1 MQGISL
7 TTFILV
13 RHLSGSEF
21 GIFAL
26 LYGLVLLGLNVN
38 NWLLRTLLATAFST
52 ASDKTIS
59 RLITSLLFV
68 SVLAAGAVSLAL
80 IGGAA
85 FLHHLSLFPALI
97 LVAVSTQTQETL
109 RRAAMADGQI
119 LVAIFPD
126 AISYLGQAAILAI
139 LGFSSHITLQSAFW
153 VVGFT
158 SLLAAFTQ
166 LHLLDARLGPLGEC
180 WSAARRCWSQG
191 SFVLIAGVLSLVPV
205 YVMQWGVAFARGPA
219 ESGRFA
225 AIIAILGVG
234 HPLMT
239 SVGWLVLFNI
249 GRWSKQNARLRSRE
263 MLRVLVPSVSLLAGY
278 WVFLAIFPSAL
289 LQLAFGTRFVAGDIV
304 SNLRLAV
311 LYYCFFFGAICL
323 ELTVDGLQL
332 ARFRIWVEVCSAVLM
347 FVVGIPVILGNGL
360 KGALLVGMAC
370 QCMRILGC
378 FLLLHRSR
386 GSNGRLQIESTVS
399 QALVSPMRE
408 MGAPSRSAV
417 SAAIQISQSSE

>member
-1 MQGISL
+1 M

-38 NWLLRTLLATAFST
+38 NWLLGTLLATAFST

-68 SVLAAGAVSLAL
+68 SVLAAGAVLAL
-80 IGGAA
+80 IGGAV
-85 FLHHLSLFPALI
+85 LHHLSLFPALI

-166 LHLLDARLGPLGEC
+166 LHLLDARLGPARRMLVGCEPVLVTGFLC
-180 WSAARRCWSQG
+180 SDRWSA
-191 SFVLIAGVLSLVPV
+191 LIGPGLCNAVGRSLSRAG
-205 YVMQWGVAFARGPA
+205 G
-219 ESGRFA
+219 
-225 AIIAILGVG
+225 GVG
-234 HPLMT
+234 QVRRQLIYIGCLVHLLMT
-239 SVGWLVLFNI
+239 S
-249 GRWSKQNARLRSRE
+249 
-263 MLRVLVPSVSLLAGY
+263 
-278 WVFLAIFPSAL
+278 
-289 LQLAFGTRFVAGDIV
+289 
-304 SNLRLAV
+304 
-311 LYYCFFFGAICL
+311 
-323 ELTVDGLQL
+323 
-332 ARFRIWVEVCSAVLM
+332 
-347 FVVGIPVILGNGL
+347 LGG
-360 KGALLVGMAC
+360 G
-370 QCMRILGC
+370 
-378 FLLLHRSR
+378 
-386 GSNGRLQIESTVS
+386 
-399 QALVSPMRE
+399 
-408 MGAPSRSAV
+408 
-417 SAAIQISQSSE
+417 